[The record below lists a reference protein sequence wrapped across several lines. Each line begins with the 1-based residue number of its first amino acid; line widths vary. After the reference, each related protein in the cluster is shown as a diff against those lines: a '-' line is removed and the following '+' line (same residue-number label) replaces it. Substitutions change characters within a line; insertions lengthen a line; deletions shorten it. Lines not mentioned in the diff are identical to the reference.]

1 MMKKQLLEIS
11 PLASLKN
18 NLYMKK
24 IVKFLFIA
32 IGFLVV
38 NNVSAQSKSNTE
50 EIMVNGFKVLYKPT
64 NNQIVSARFFIKG
77 GTANYAKE
85 QEGIESV
92 ALDIATNG
100 GSANYPKEKFY
111 SQLDKMGSSIEGTSG
126 LDAGNILMICLQKN
140 FNATWDIFQD
150 VINAP
155 LMPEEEFQKSK
166 EGGIANSKQS
176 ISNPD
181 DYLTEMAMTD
191 AFANLNYDKKPNGSE
206 ESLNKLT
213 LELVKKHFEKIISKK
228 QCFLV
233 VIGKIDRKDLI
244 EKVKKLTEKMPEGNF
259 VAPKTK
265 LLSIAQSTIK
275 VEDRKLATN
284 YIRGIMNAP
293 AYGTSET
300 YAMQIAFGI
309 LADHLFDEIRTKRS
323 LSYAPSASYSTNINP
338 YSNIYVSTTD
348 PKQAVSVMI
357 DELKKLKKEGFSE
370 KEIKDQKSGYL
381 TAYYMG
387 LETNSAQTLGLG
399 MAEVK
404 GNWKNFNS
412 FIENI
417 NKVSPKEVNTVF
429 NKYIEG
435 IRWSY
440 LGDLSKVNSEIFL
453 QKL

>member
-1 MMKKQLLEIS
+1 MLEVKLFNDTNELKPAIINYESSGASIQTIS
-11 PLASLKN
+11 
-18 NLYMKK
+18 
-24 IVKFLFIA
+24 
-32 IGFLVV
+32 
-38 NNVSAQSKSNTE
+38 SKSAYNFDQSGYLTR
-50 EIMVNGFKVLYKPT
+50 IL
-64 NNQIVSARFFIKG
+64 
-77 GTANYAKE
+77 
-85 QEGIESV
+85 
-92 ALDIATNG
+92 
-100 GSANYPKEKFY
+100 
-111 SQLDKMGSSIEGTSG
+111 SIE
-126 LDAGNILMICLQKN
+126 DASTKNACSTNSCYDCTVQKN
-140 FNATWDIFQD
+140 
-150 VINAP
+150 
-155 LMPEEEFQKSK
+155 
-166 EGGIANSKQS
+166 GIGNFVNSKYMCHTVGVKYDS
-176 ISNPD
+176 FGNPIQD
-181 DYLTEMAMTD
+181 SR
-191 AFANLNYDKKPNGSE
+191 YDE
-206 ESLNKLT
+206 
-213 LELVKKHFEKIISKK
+213 
-228 QCFLV
+228 
-233 VIGKIDRKDLI
+233 DLI
-244 EKVKKLTEKMPEGNF
+244 KKVKNMTKNMPEGNF

-293 AYGTSET
+293 AYGTTET

-381 TAYYMG
+381 TSYYMG
-387 LETNSAQTLGLG
+387 LETNSAQTMGLG

-429 NKYIEG
+429 NKYIQG

>member
-1 MMKKQLLEIS
+1 
-11 PLASLKN
+11 
-18 NLYMKK
+18 
-24 IVKFLFIA
+24 
-32 IGFLVV
+32 
-38 NNVSAQSKSNTE
+38 
-50 EIMVNGFKVLYKPT
+50 
-64 NNQIVSARFFIKG
+64 
-77 GTANYAKE
+77 
-85 QEGIESV
+85 
-92 ALDIATNG
+92 
-100 GSANYPKEKFY
+100 
-111 SQLDKMGSSIEGTSG
+111 
-126 LDAGNILMICLQKN
+126 
-140 FNATWDIFQD
+140 
-150 VINAP
+150 
-155 LMPEEEFQKSK
+155 
-166 EGGIANSKQS
+166 
-176 ISNPD
+176 
-181 DYLTEMAMTD
+181 
-191 AFANLNYDKKPNGSE
+191 
-206 ESLNKLT
+206 
-213 LELVKKHFEKIISKK
+213 
-228 QCFLV
+228 
-233 VIGKIDRKDLI
+233 
-244 EKVKKLTEKMPEGNF
+244 
-259 VAPKTK
+259 
-265 LLSIAQSTIK
+265 
-275 VEDRKLATN
+275 
-284 YIRGIMNAP
+284 MNAP

-381 TAYYMG
+381 TSYYMG

>member
-1 MMKKQLLEIS
+1 
-11 PLASLKN
+11 
-18 NLYMKK
+18 MKK
-24 IVKFLFIA
+24 IFKYLFIA

-38 NNVSAQSKSNTE
+38 NNASAQSKSTTE
-50 EIMVNGFKVLYKPT
+50 ELMVNGFKVLYKPT
-64 NNQIVSARFFIKG
+64 TNQIISARLFVKG
-77 GTANYAKE
+77 GTANYPKE
-85 QEGIESV
+85 QEGIESIV
-92 ALDIATNG
+92 LDLVTNG
-100 GSANYPKEKFY
+100 GSANYSKDELNR
-111 SQLDKMGSSIEGTSG
+111 QLDKMGSSLESYAGF
-126 LDAGNILMICLQKN
+126 DAANISMSCIQRN
-140 FNATWDIFQD
+140 FNATWAIFQD
-150 VINAP
+150 VINSP
-155 LMPEEEFQKSK
+155 LMPDEEFQKIK
-166 EGGIANSKQS
+166 ESAISNVKQS

-181 DYLTEMAMTD
+181 AYLTEMAMAD
-191 AFANLNYDKKPNGSE
+191 AFANLNYDKKPSGSE
-206 ESLNKLT
+206 ESINKLT
-213 LELVKKHFEKIISKK
+213 LDLVKKHYEKIISKK

-233 VIGKIDRKDLI
+233 VIGKIDRQDLI

-293 AYGTSET
+293 AYGTAET

-309 LADHLFDEIRTKRS
+309 LADRLFDEIRTKRS

-338 YSNIYVSTTD
+338 YTNIYVSTTD

-370 KEIKDQKSGYL
+370 KEIKDQKSGYV
-381 TAYYMG
+381 TSYYMG
-387 LETNSAQTLGLG
+387 LETNSAQTQGLG

-417 NKVSPKEVNTVF
+417 NKVNPKDVNIVF
-429 NKYIEG
+429 NKYIQG

>member
-24 IVKFLFIA
+24 IIKFLFIA

-64 NNQIVSARFFIKG
+64 SNQIVSARLFIKG
-77 GTANYAKE
+77 GTANYSKE
-85 QEGIESV
+85 LEGVENI
-92 ALDIATNG
+92 ALDLVTTG
-100 GSANYPKEKFY
+100 GSATFSKDELNRL
-111 SQLDKMGSSIEGTSG
+111 LDKMGSSIESNAG
-126 LDAGNILMICLQKN
+126 LDAANISMSCIQRN
-140 FNATWDIFQD
+140 FNGTWAIFENI
-150 VINAP
+150 INAP
-155 LMPEEEFQKSK
+155 LMPEEEFQKIK
-166 EGGIANSKQS
+166 EAAISNVKQS

-181 DYLTEMAMTD
+181 AYLTEMAMTD
-191 AFANLNYDKKPNGSE
+191 AFANLNYDKKPGGSE
-206 ESLNKLT
+206 ESINKLS
-213 LELVKKHFEKIISKK
+213 LELVKKHYEKIISKK

-233 VIGKIDRKDLI
+233 VIGKIDRNDLI
-244 EKVKKLTEKMPEGNF
+244 EKVKKMTEKMPEGNF

-293 AYGTSET
+293 AYGTAET

-323 LSYAPSASYSTNINP
+323 LSYAPSAGYSTNVNP

-348 PKQAVSVMI
+348 PKQSVSVMI

-381 TAYYMG
+381 TSYYMG
-387 LETNSAQTLGLG
+387 LETNAAQTMGLG

-417 NKVSPKEVNTVF
+417 NKVNPKEVNTVF
-429 NKYIEG
+429 NKYIQG

>member
-24 IVKFLFIA
+24 IIKFLFIA

-64 NNQIVSARFFIKG
+64 NNQIVSARLFIKG

-92 ALDIATNG
+92 ALDLATTG
-100 GSANYPKEKFY
+100 GSANYTKEEFNR
-111 SQLDKMGSSIEGTSG
+111 QLDKMGSSIEGTSS
-126 LDAGNILMICLQKN
+126 LDAGNIMMTCIQRN
-140 FNATWDIFQD
+140 FNATWAIFQD

-155 LMPEEEFQKSK
+155 LMPEEEFKKST
-166 EGGIANSKQS
+166 EAAISSIKQS

-181 DYLTEMAMTD
+181 AYLTEMAMTD

-206 ESLNKLT
+206 ESINKLT
-213 LELVKKHFEKIISKK
+213 LELVKKHYEKIISKK

-233 VIGKIDRKDLI
+233 VIGKIDRNDLI
-244 EKVKKLTEKMPEGNF
+244 EKVKKMTEKMPEGNF

-265 LLSIAQSTIK
+265 LLSISQSTIK

-293 AYGTSET
+293 AYGTAET
-300 YAMQIAFGI
+300 YAMQLAFGI
-309 LADHLFDEIRTKRS
+309 LADRLFDEIRTKRS
-323 LSYAPSASYSTNINP
+323 LSYAPSAGYSTNVNP

-348 PKQAVSVMI
+348 PKQSVSVMI

-370 KEIKDQKSGYL
+370 KEIKDQKSGYV
-381 TAYYMG
+381 TSYYMG
-387 LETNSAQTLGLG
+387 LETNAAQTLGLG

-417 NKVSPKEVNTVF
+417 NKVNPKEVNAVF
-429 NKYIEG
+429 NKYIQG

>member
-1 MMKKQLLEIS
+1 M
-11 PLASLKN
+11 
-18 NLYMKK
+18 
-24 IVKFLFIA
+24 
-32 IGFLVV
+32 
-38 NNVSAQSKSNTE
+38 
-50 EIMVNGFKVLYKPT
+50 
-64 NNQIVSARFFIKG
+64 
-77 GTANYAKE
+77 
-85 QEGIESV
+85 
-92 ALDIATNG
+92 
-100 GSANYPKEKFY
+100 
-111 SQLDKMGSSIEGTSG
+111 
-126 LDAGNILMICLQKN
+126 
-140 FNATWDIFQD
+140 
-150 VINAP
+150 
-155 LMPEEEFQKSK
+155 
-166 EGGIANSKQS
+166 
-176 ISNPD
+176 
-181 DYLTEMAMTD
+181 
-191 AFANLNYDKKPNGSE
+191 
-206 ESLNKLT
+206 
-213 LELVKKHFEKIISKK
+213 
-228 QCFLV
+228 
-233 VIGKIDRKDLI
+233 VIGKIDRNDLI
-244 EKVKKLTEKMPEGNF
+244 EKVKKMTEKMPEGNF

-293 AYGTSET
+293 AYGTAET

-323 LSYAPSASYSTNINP
+323 LSYAPSAGYSTNVNP

-348 PKQAVSVMI
+348 PKQSVSVMI

-381 TAYYMG
+381 TSYYMG
-387 LETNSAQTLGLG
+387 LETNAAQTMGLG

-417 NKVSPKEVNTVF
+417 NKVNPKEVNAVF
-429 NKYIEG
+429 NKYIQG